1 MSNTHGG
8 HRARMKQRFLE
19 HGLDNFN
26 DLNVLELLLFYAI
39 PRQDT
44 NEIAHRLLDRFGS
57 FSAVLEA
64 TIEELREVPGVG
76 ENAAT
81 LLKLIPQID
90 RRYMISK
97 TEERPQIRSS
107 AQAGKILIPRFR
119 YAREEIVYL
128 LCLDSRNMLISCEE
142 IGRGT
147 LGEANVSVRAI
158 VEMALKRNAAAVIL
172 AHNHVDGFAIPSHAD
187 QHATRQIYDALK
199 LVGIMMADHI
209 VVAGDDFVSFA
220 DSGLLELARIC

>member
-8 HRARMKQRFLE
+8 HRARLKQRFLE

-57 FSAVLEA
+57 FAAVMEA
-64 TIEELREVPGVG
+64 TMEELQEIPGVG

-90 RRYMISK
+90 RRYLMSK
-97 TEERPQIRSS
+97 TEERPLIRSS
-107 AQAGKILIPRFR
+107 AQAGKILIPRYRF
-119 YAREEIVYL
+119 AREEIVYL
-128 LCLDSRNMLISCEE
+128 LCLDSRNLLISCEE
-142 IGRGT
+142 LGRGT
-147 LGEANVSVRAI
+147 PGEAVRAV
-158 VEMALKRNAAAVIL
+158 VERALKRNAAAVIL
-172 AHNHVDGFAIPSHAD
+172 AHNHVDGFAIPSRAD
-187 QHATRQIYDALK
+187 QYATRQIYDALK
-199 LVGIMMADHI
+199 LVGIMLADHI